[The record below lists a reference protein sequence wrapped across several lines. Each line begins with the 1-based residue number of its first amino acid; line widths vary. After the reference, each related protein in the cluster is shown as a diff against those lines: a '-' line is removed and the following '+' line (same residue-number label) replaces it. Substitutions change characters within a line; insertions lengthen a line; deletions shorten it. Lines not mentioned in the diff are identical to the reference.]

1 MSQSIRSRDNGRFKR
16 NWNSRRRSIRS
27 ICAQVVTVC
36 IALSAP
42 RVLVTAGGRA
52 FPDTS
57 ARIAVLTDQLPGN
70 MTSAQQRF
78 AATHYVGTQKLTR
91 DLSRPLRAINP
102 QFLVLHYHLGMWQSA
117 PNVMYVV
124 NGNGWG
130 NDYDEVNKH
139 ESWFWH
145 NPANQ
150 RVASNQDGKLLM
162 NVSDPGFRR
171 YWSDSIAAQ
180 VQAGDYDGVFLDS
193 ASPALLQWEARNP
206 EDPRLRATGARYN
219 AFPELG
225 GKTWI
230 AAWEEWITDLD
241 RSLAAKG
248 IPLIPNAGALAT
260 TWDNTDYSL
269 TAGVFCEGFLD
280 PGLSPVD
287 WRAAMNQTLSL
298 VRQHKIVILQSY
310 VSPTDVA
317 KRRYLLA
324 NYLLA
329 KGSQT
334 YVAYFASTLD
344 WYPEWTLD
352 LGVAKGSA
360 SRVDDLSWKGVYRRD
375 FANGLVL
382 VNPGERDV
390 RVDLADTFKR
400 VLPEGGGR
408 VAENGTVTGRIA
420 TSNVTT
426 LEIRGKSAEILL
438 R

>member
-1 MSQSIRSRDNGRFKR
+1 M
-16 NWNSRRRSIRS
+16 
-27 ICAQVVTVC
+27 A
-36 IALSAP
+36 AA
-42 RVLVTAGGRA
+42 RA

-57 ARIAVLTDQLPGN
+57 NRIAILTDQLPGN
-70 MTSAQQRF
+70 MTSGQERF
-78 AATHYVGTQKLTR
+78 AATHYVGTQKLILG
-91 DLSRPLRAINP
+91 LSRPLRAINP

-117 PNVMYVV
+117 PRVAYIID
-124 NGNGWG
+124 GNRWG

-145 NPANQ
+145 NPANR
-150 RVASNQDGKLLM
+150 RVASSQDGKLLM

-193 ASPALLQWEARNP
+193 ASPALLQWEARIP
-206 EDPRLRATGARYN
+206 EDPRLRATGVRSN
-219 AFPELG
+219 TFPELG
-225 GKTWI
+225 GRTWI
-230 AAWEEWITDLD
+230 AAWQDWIRDLD

-248 IPLIPNAGALAT
+248 IPLIPNTGAFAT

-269 TAGVFCEGFLD
+269 TAGVFSEGFFD
-280 PGLSPVD
+280 PGFSPID

-298 VRQHKIVILQSY
+298 VRQNKIVILQNY

-324 NYLLA
+324 NYLLV
-329 KGSQT
+329 KGSRT
-334 YVAYFASTLD
+334 YISYFEKSLD

-352 LGVAKGSA
+352 LGVAQKTA
-360 SRVDDLSWKGVYRRD
+360 SKVDELSWRGVYRRD
-375 FANGLVL
+375 FANGVAL
-382 VNPGERDV
+382 VNPDDRSV
-390 RVDLADTFKR
+390 RVDLGGTFRR
-400 VLPEGGGR
+400 VMPEGGGT

-420 TSNVTT
+420 TSNVTM
-426 LEIRGKSAEILL
+426 LEIPGKSAEILL